1 MYDFVLEGRSELRP
15 NCELPHHQGLRVL
28 TFPSVDSKLSLPIML
43 RAQTLTFDEQAPVSI
58 KVPHERTLIILKA
71 ILWPE
76 QPAEI
81 RGVGT
86 LHVVQSL
93 TYFIAEGEPVR
104 EFRAALPRFRRL
116 LLRCNLGK
124 VRLEGVLP
132 EARVKSFLRGGK
144 VPFLLL
150 PCPTRELLSMRLAQT
165 LISLA
170 SEKEHLLVVLRRQLA
185 SLQAGENAPVD
196 EVHARSVVSSSTAL
210 AAFVVPLYDLLL
222 EFRTLHPEL
231 PKFLGREQ
239 LQVTG
244 RVGGRAIEATSGGG
258 GCANGRAVGGYT
270 RVGACGGRALG
281 FAGRAVNQHVRV
293 LSPRLA
299 DCCDGVVIVQAPCLA
314 ILREAGGIVVA
325 CPVGIC
331 ENLAY
336 EVDHPAQDVR
346 FCRRFCVGG
355 VRA

>member
-1 MYDFVLEGRSELRP
+1 MYDFVLERRSELRP

-43 RAQTLTFDEQAPVSI
+43 RAQTLTFDEHAPVSI

-71 ILWPE
+71 IFWAE

-81 RGVGT
+81 IGVGT

-124 VRLEGVLP
+124 VRLEGV
-132 EARVKSFLRGGK
+132 ETRVKSFLRGGK

-185 SLQAGENAPVD
+185 SPQAWENAPVD

-231 PKFLGREQ
+231 PKFLGRGQ

-244 RVGGRAIEATSGGG
+244 RVGGRAIEATSRVS
-258 GCANGRAVGGYT
+258 GCANGRAVGGCT
-270 RVGACGGRALG
+270 RVGACGGRALNL
-281 FAGRAVNQHVRV
+281 AGGAVKQHVRV
-293 LSPRLA
+293 LSARLA
-299 DCCDGVVIVQAPCLA
+299 DSCDGFVIVQAPCLP
-314 ILREAGGIVVA
+314 ILREAGCIVVA
-325 CPVGIC
+325 CAVSIC

-336 EVDHPAQDVR
+336 EVDHHAQGVR
-346 FCRRFCVGG
+346 FCPRFCVGC